1 MIKDENCKNKTYRD
15 RDLEKIILDEVFKLK
30 TDPSYIDQIHT
41 SVDES
46 AKAKLI
52 EKQLADIKKQIS
64 NLMDLYSVG
73 TISIN
78 DIKEKIEP
86 LNEKRTALE
95 NTLEKLKNDTYRK
108 DVQEVYNMVDELK
121 TAIDEKDSFTVNIM
135 LNELIEKI
143 IIDNEDVIIHW
154 NF

>member
-1 MIKDENCKNKTYRD
+1 MIKDINCKNKTYRD
-15 RDLEKIILDEVFKLK
+15 RDLEKIVLDEVFKLK
-30 TDPSYIDQIHT
+30 SDPEYISKIHK

-46 AKAKLI
+46 EKTRLI
-52 EKQLADIKKQIS
+52 EKQIDGIRKQIS
-64 NLMDLYSVG
+64 NLMDLYSLG
-73 TISIN
+73 TINMN

-95 NTLEKLKNDTYRK
+95 GTLEKLQSNTFRK
-108 DVQEVYNMVDELK
+108 PKEEIYNMVDELQ
-121 TAIDEKDSFTVNIM
+121 TAIEENDSYTINIM

-143 IIDNEDVIIHW
+143 IIDNEDIIIHW

>member
-15 RDLEKIILDEVFKLK
+15 RDLEKLVLDEVFKLK
-30 TDPSYIDQIHT
+30 SDPEYIGKIHK

-46 AKAKLI
+46 EKARLI
-52 EKQLADIKKQIS
+52 EKQIGDIRKQIS
-64 NLMDLYSVG
+64 NLMDLYSLG
-73 TISIN
+73 SINMN

-86 LNEKRTALE
+86 LNEKRNALE
-95 NTLEKLKNDTYRK
+95 ATLSKLQSDTFK
-108 DVQEVYNMVDELK
+108 KPKEEIYNMVDELK
-121 TAIDEKDSFTVNIM
+121 TAIEENDSYTINIM